1 MASSNSFYSDIQSDK
16 IIVNGVSMTM
26 AEYKKMKR
34 QVKNKKRK
42 KKMQNEIK
50 LLPEDVNYLLKDIK
64 VVDSLLAF
72 HRNGYRQW
80 GRIHRDLMKVDD
92 MEHNF
97 LLLKTASYEAN
108 EKLNEIA
115 EEAKK
120 SNKSTYGLISDLAY
134 KITKLGERLNALYI
148 VVHDSNIV
156 NSPFNTHEIINGT
169 GRRLG
174 LKTLINRTGDAL
186 DNMVSIITKLQDLSV
201 IPDDYYN
208 NTTKFIDKKLKAV

>member
-1 MASSNSFYSDIQSDK
+1 MASSNSFYSDIQSNK

-26 AEYKKMKR
+26 TEYRKMKR
-34 QVKNKKRK
+34 QAKNKKRK

-50 LLPEDVNYLLKDIK
+50 LLPEDINYLLKDIK

-72 HRNGYRQW
+72 HRNGYKQW
-80 GRIHRDLMKVDD
+80 GRIHRDLMKVND
-92 MEHNF
+92 MECNF
-97 LLLKTASYEAN
+97 LLLQIASYEAN
-108 EKLNEIA
+108 QKLNEIVD
-115 EEAKK
+115 EAKK
-120 SNKSTYGLISDLAY
+120 SNKSTYGLISDFAY
-134 KITKLGERLNALYI
+134 KITKLGERLNALYV

-174 LKTLINRTGDAL
+174 LKTLLNRTSDAL
-186 DNMVSIITKLQDLSV
+186 DNIVNIITKLQDLSV